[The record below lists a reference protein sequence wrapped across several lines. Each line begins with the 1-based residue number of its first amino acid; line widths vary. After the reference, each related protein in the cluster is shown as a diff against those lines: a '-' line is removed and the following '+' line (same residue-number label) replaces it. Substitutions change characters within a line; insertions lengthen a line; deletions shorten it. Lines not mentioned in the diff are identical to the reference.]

1 MAEQSAFERI
11 AADAGAVGA
20 NVPAA
25 EIARL
30 AEDRGMGAAEV
41 EAVAETLPHLAAK
54 KRERAV
60 QMHPDM
66 GRIPQKSPKTFDSFD
81 FGRVRGKGG
90 EALAGLPAPANLYA
104 GRSLALIGPE
114 GVGKTHLAQAYGRAC
129 CERGLPA
136 YYVKARE
143 LSDKLAKAVRLGTA
157 TNAMNRLIR
166 PACLIIDAMGRCRFD
181 GERAD
186 PPSRVVDARCGKDG
200 PNLILMTSNFT
211 ADKWDEFFT
220 GGSTL
225 LRVPDG
231 LFDDAAAF
239 MIRGTGYRGSAL
251 ETFSVEAVPS
261 VSRLPGRRWRY
272 RKDRNRR
279 QRRIDDDRTWRIGY
293 FKSTGSGQF
302 SPTVERL
309 ISPDA
314 NIVVS
319 LPHSNA
325 RYARACMSQRS
336 ECMCEGLSRISG
348 QVGRAPA
355 ALVPGNATEAGRM
368 SRGEVTESRLF
379 SLFRVIPSMYF
390 SPTENQT

>member
-1 MAEQSAFERI
+1 MPRPVGGRLGARGAPDRARDGVGGALPGAAEGGGAREVRLREEVLAAAEQSAFERI

-41 EAVAETLPHLAAK
+41 EAVAETLSYLAAK

-66 GRIPQKSPKTFDSFD
+66 GRIPQKGPKTFDSFD
-81 FGRVRGKGG
+81 FGRVRGRGG

-104 GRSLALIGPE
+104 GRDLALIGPE

-136 YYVKARE
+136 CYVKARE

-166 PACLIIDAMGRCRFD
+166 PACLIIDEMGGCKFD
-181 GERAD
+181 RERAD
-186 PPSRVVDARCGKDG
+186 LPSRVVDARCGKDG
-200 PNLILMTSNFT
+200 PNPILMTSNFT

-225 LRVPDG
+225 LCMPDG
-231 LFDDAAAF
+231 LFDDAAVF

-251 ETFSVEAVPS
+251 GTFSVEAVPS
-261 VSRLPGRRWRY
+261 VSRLPGR
-272 RKDRNRR
+272 K
-279 QRRIDDDRTWRIGY
+279 
-293 FKSTGSGQF
+293 
-302 SPTVERL
+302 
-309 ISPDA
+309 
-314 NIVVS
+314 
-319 LPHSNA
+319 
-325 RYARACMSQRS
+325 
-336 ECMCEGLSRISG
+336 
-348 QVGRAPA
+348 
-355 ALVPGNATEAGRM
+355 
-368 SRGEVTESRLF
+368 
-379 SLFRVIPSMYF
+379 
-390 SPTENQT
+390 